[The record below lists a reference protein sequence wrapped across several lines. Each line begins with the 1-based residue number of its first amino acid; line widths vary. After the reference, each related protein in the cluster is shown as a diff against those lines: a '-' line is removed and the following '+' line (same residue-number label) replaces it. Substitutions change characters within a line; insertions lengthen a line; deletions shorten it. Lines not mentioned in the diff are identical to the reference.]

1 MIGGDGWTVPFR
13 YSFFMAEFDER
24 EIERR
29 EKERGSYNLT
39 VTEKLGPCRVSEV
52 LFSKRERDIGVGD
65 VCRVPIEKYS
75 RVTRDLS
82 KNGAISE

>member
-52 LFSKRERDIGVGD
+52 LFSKRERETLELVTCVGVQLRNIH
-65 VCRVPIEKYS
+65 V
-75 RVTRDLS
+75 
-82 KNGAISE
+82 